1 MSVRGLHALARCCG
15 SGWGLHMETDLELEA
30 WRRDW
35 RAESSPPLDLRA
47 RVERDTRRMHWAVAA
62 EVLVTVVYGLGSL
75 GWAVVSRRPE
85 ALALSIGVWTFIA
98 IAWTIS
104 LVLRRGAWAPVTS
117 TTAAFLELS
126 ILRCRRKRE
135 AIFGMAVLYVL
146 ILAFDLAWISAVR
159 GRWAPSDLR
168 ILLITGGMV
177 WVWPITLALGA
188 LAAWQRRRLRRE
200 LATLTRIRLEDQPA
214 EQ

>member
-1 MSVRGLHALARCCG
+1 
-15 SGWGLHMETDLELEA
+15 METDLELEA

-47 RVERDTRRMHWAVAA
+47 RVERDTRRMRWGVAA

-75 GWAVVSRRPE
+75 GWAVVSRRSE

-135 AIFGMAVLYVL
+135 AILGMAVLYVL

-168 ILLITGGMV
+168 ILLTTGGMV

-200 LATLTRIRLEDQPA
+200 LVTLTRIRLEDQPA
-214 EQ
+214 EK